1 MKKIIKI
8 QIIKLFYNAEYLG
21 YNLIGA
27 LLVILYGG
35 GYSAVI
41 LENEMSKFQGAL
53 IHIIKYTFPA
63 LLILTICLYNYTYVK
78 EFQNKTIYYEKCMAY
93 NCHIC
98 YWEDL

>member
-27 LLVILYGG
+27 LLVILYGW
-35 GYSAVI
+35 GYSAAI
-41 LENEMSKFQGAL
+41 LENEMNNF
-53 IHIIKYTFPA
+53 
-63 LLILTICLYNYTYVK
+63 
-78 EFQNKTIYYEKCMAY
+78 KTRPYIMKKCMAY

>member
-35 GYSAVI
+35 GI
-41 LENEMSKFQGAL
+41 
-53 IHIIKYTFPA
+53 
-63 LLILTICLYNYTYVK
+63 
-78 EFQNKTIYYEKCMAY
+78 
-93 NCHIC
+93 
-98 YWEDL
+98 